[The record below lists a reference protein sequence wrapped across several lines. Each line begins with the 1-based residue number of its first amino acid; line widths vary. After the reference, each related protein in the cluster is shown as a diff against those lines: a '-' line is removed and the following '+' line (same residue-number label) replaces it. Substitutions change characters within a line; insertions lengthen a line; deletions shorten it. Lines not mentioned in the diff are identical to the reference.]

1 MTTKVKWII
10 GIILLIIIGFILF
23 RKSFLDGLKFKMNIG
38 IYQEQTF
45 KQFDIETTNMV
56 SNRTEDNY
64 LDSVVYV
71 GLNELGMDS
80 IAVTIRP
87 ITDEVKQ
94 QFDSEGTLKAHI
106 LGRGR
111 QYIIF
116 LDDMGRDESIK
127 VLSHELIHLRQYV
140 TQKLILHKNEV
151 IWDGKVISEYEVSE
165 SKYNDRPWE
174 IEAFAEQRQ
183 LESKIRNIL
192 Y

>member
-1 MTTKVKWII
+1 MTAKVKWII
-10 GIILLIIIGFILF
+10 GIILLIIVGFILF
-23 RKSFLDGLKFKMNIG
+23 RKSFLNGLKFKMNIG

-151 IWDGKVISEYEVSE
+151 IWDGEVISEHKVSE
-165 SKYNDRPWE
+165 LEYDKRPWE

>member
-23 RKSFLDGLKFKMNIG
+23 KKSFLDGLKFKMNIG

-56 SNRTEDNY
+56 ANRTEDNY

-151 IWDGKVISEYEVSE
+151 IWDGKVISEYKVSE

>member
-1 MTTKVKWII
+1 MTTKLKWII

-56 SNRTEDNY
+56 ANRTEDNY

-151 IWDGKVISEYEVSE
+151 IWDGKVISGYEVSE

>member
-10 GIILLIIIGFILF
+10 GIILLILIGFILF
-23 RKSFLDGLKFKMNIG
+23 KKSFRDRLKFKINIG
-38 IYQEQTF
+38 TYQEQPF

-56 SNRTEDNY
+56 ANRTEDNY

-80 IAVTIRP
+80 LAVTIRP

-106 LGRGR
+106 LGRDR

-116 LDDMGRDESIK
+116 LDDMGRDESIN

-140 TQKLILHKNEV
+140 TKKLVLHKNEV
-151 IWDGKVISEYEVSE
+151 VWDGEIISEYRVSE
-165 SKYNDRPWE
+165 LKYDDRPWE

-183 LESKIRNIL
+183 LENKIRNIL

>member
-10 GIILLIIIGFILF
+10 GIILLITIGFILF
-23 RKSFLDGLKFKMNIG
+23 KKSFLDRLKFKINIG
-38 IYQEQTF
+38 TYQEQPF

-56 SNRTEDNY
+56 ANRTEDNY

-80 IAVTIRP
+80 LAVTIRP

-151 IWDGKVISEYEVSE
+151 IWDGKVISEYKVSE

-183 LESKIRNIL
+183 LENKIRNIL

>member
-1 MTTKVKWII
+1 MTTKVKWIV
-10 GIILLIIIGFILF
+10 GAVLLILIGFVLF
-23 RKSFLDGLKFKMNIG
+23 KKSFLDGLKFKINIG
-38 IYQEQTF
+38 TYQEQPF

-56 SNRTEDNY
+56 SNKTKDNY
-64 LDSVVYV
+64 LDSVIYV

-87 ITDEVKQ
+87 ITEEVKQ

-106 LGRGR
+106 LGRGK

-140 TQKLILHKNEV
+140 TQKLILRKNEV
-151 IWDGKVISEYEVSE
+151 VWNGKIISEYEINE
-165 SKYNDRPWE
+165 LEYGKRPWE
-174 IEAFAEQRQ
+174 MEAFVEQRQ